1 MLKPPVKIDH
11 LVTFNFLPNRY
22 QAGVYQNFRE
32 LSGPVFDPVRMAASA
47 SDLSASDLAYA
58 ALR

>member
-1 MLKPPVKIDH
+1 MFKPPVKVDH

-22 QAGVYQNFRE
+22 RVPVYQNFRE
-32 LSGPVFDPVRMAASA
+32 LSGPLFDPVRMAASA
-47 SDLSASDLAYA
+47 SELAYA